1 MRADGQHLLFAAGEP
16 ARDPVSQRFQQRE
29 HVIDP
34 PDRPFVLALRTLLL
48 ADDEIVFHRMIRKY
62 LPVFRHE
69 AEPGI

>member
-1 MRADGQHLLFAAGEP
+1 LPISVRAFAAGEP

-29 HVIDP
+29 HIIDP

-48 ADDEIVFHRMIRKY
+48 ADDEIIFHRMIGKY